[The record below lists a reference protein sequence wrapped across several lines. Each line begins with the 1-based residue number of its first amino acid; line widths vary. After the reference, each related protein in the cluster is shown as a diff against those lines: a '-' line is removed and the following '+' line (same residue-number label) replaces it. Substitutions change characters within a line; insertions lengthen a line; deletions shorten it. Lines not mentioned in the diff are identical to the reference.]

1 MAGLERNWTRTL
13 AFAVLLMGAGTAGF
27 TQSRST
33 LPAEDTTT
41 GSLTGKLTDLY
52 SRPLEGV
59 PVVVRNQATGA
70 ETRTITTKN
79 GFYRFSRL
87 EPGEYTVT
95 AESPQ
100 LGRGQLQDI
109 AVAGGYEAWVQTAME
124 LTHTPPTSPVL
135 AAFPSEEQPK
145 VEERP
150 WLNRPVLETEA
161 LPVSEIAWPAE
172 PLRLLPL
179 REQWV
184 RAEIPQTTAIEVN
197 AALETEPLQ
206 TLALSG
212 QSLPNLA
219 LPASVASPASGPSA
233 PALSNSMS
241 AAELQA
247 LPVSGRRW
255 QEFVLDNTPTSTTRA
270 GGQGEISLRGA
281 GQPAEITVDGV
292 SRGLAFGRTNESGQG
307 SQGRGALGQGGA
319 GPAGMAQVG
328 KGGHGLAMSE
338 AAIRAVETMAGN
350 VEASAD
356 RAAGGRM
363 NVETQR
369 GANELHGQAF
379 LYDRQ
384 NIWGAQNPFTQGVK
398 INKKCNVCICI

>member
-1 MAGLERNWTRTL
+1 
-13 AFAVLLMGAGTAGF
+13 
-27 TQSRST
+27 
-33 LPAEDTTT
+33 
-41 GSLTGKLTDLY
+41 
-52 SRPLEGV
+52 
-59 PVVVRNQATGA
+59 
-70 ETRTITTKN
+70 
-79 GFYRFSRL
+79 
-87 EPGEYTVT
+87 
-95 AESPQ
+95 
-100 LGRGQLQDI
+100 
-109 AVAGGYEAWVQTAME
+109 
-124 LTHTPPTSPVL
+124 
-135 AAFPSEEQPK
+135 
-145 VEERP
+145 
-150 WLNRPVLETEA
+150 
-161 LPVSEIAWPAE
+161 
-172 PLRLLPL
+172 
-179 REQWV
+179 
-184 RAEIPQTTAIEVN
+184 
-197 AALETEPLQ
+197 
-206 TLALSG
+206 
-212 QSLPNLA
+212 
-219 LPASVASPASGPSA
+219 
-233 PALSNSMS
+233 MS

>member
-27 TQSRST
+27 TQSPAT

-109 AVAGGYEAWVQTAME
+109 AVAGGYEARVQTAME

-338 AAIRAVETMAGN
+338 AAIRAVETVAGN

-398 INKKCNVCICI
+398 INKKCNVYICI